1 MENKNVIVISTS
13 LRKGGNSD
21 LLADAFVKGAMEKG
35 NHVEKISLVSQ
46 DIHFCKVLYVKKEL
60 NASSKMMQMRLS
72 IR

>member
-35 NHVEKISLVSQ
+35 NHVEKI
-46 DIHFCKVLYVKKEL
+46 
-60 NASSKMMQMRLS
+60 
-72 IR
+72 